1 MLYPIGQQD
10 FADIRQR
17 GFVYVDKTA
26 LVYKLAME
34 GKFYFLSRPRRFGK
48 SLLLSTLK
56 NYFLGNKELFHGLA
70 IEQLETEWL
79 QYPVLHLNF
88 AYGKFYSTEDLYS
101 CLRDNFSRIE
111 REFGRNRDEVAFAE
125 RFSGT
130 IRRAYEQTGKKVVV
144 LIDEYDAPLQAA
156 IDKPELMELYQS
168 ELRSIYLCLK
178 NNDEYIRFAFLTGIT
193 AWGKMGVFSAL
204 NNLKDITFD
213 PSYATL
219 CGITE
224 EELHAVFH
232 DEVPKLAKEYNLTT
246 EETYQNLEDLYDGY
260 RFAEGAPGVYNP
272 FSLLRALDSRRLSNY
287 WIQTGETQVVAALA
301 QKVKFDID
309 TLLLGNV
316 SMSEENM
323 LNNKNPLDNPYTFLF
338 QAGYLTLN
346 GRDPA
351 TKKYRL
357 RIPNGEVRGSLANH
371 LVAPTFGFSQQ
382 EASSFIDNIKTAMY
396 YGRMDELVATLNDY
410 IFRKENYVFKGK
422 ADENYFQH
430 ILYLVFLSADYEV
443 AAEVKGHIGRA
454 DLVVK
459 TEFNI
464 YVIENKLDGSAQEA
478 LRQINEK
485 GYADPYATDPRPL
498 VKLGLNFS
506 ATERI
511 IDDYAVEMQ
520 DIETT

>member
-1 MLYPIGQQD
+1 M
-10 FADIRQR
+10 
-17 GFVYVDKTA
+17 
-26 LVYKLAME
+26 
-34 GKFYFLSRPRRFGK
+34 
-48 SLLLSTLK
+48 
-56 NYFLGNKELFHGLA
+56 
-70 IEQLETEWL
+70 
-79 QYPVLHLNF
+79 
-88 AYGKFYSTEDLYS
+88 
-101 CLRDNFSRIE
+101 
-111 REFGRNRDEVAFAE
+111 
-125 RFSGT
+125 
-130 IRRAYEQTGKKVVV
+130 
-144 LIDEYDAPLQAA
+144 
-156 IDKPELMELYQS
+156 
-168 ELRSIYLCLK
+168 
-178 NNDEYIRFAFLTGIT
+178 
-193 AWGKMGVFSAL
+193 
-204 NNLKDITFD
+204 
-213 PSYATL
+213 
-219 CGITE
+219 
-224 EELHAVFH
+224 
-232 DEVPKLAKEYNLTT
+232 
-246 EETYQNLEDLYDGY
+246 
-260 RFAEGAPGVYNP
+260 
-272 FSLLRALDSRRLSNY
+272 
-287 WIQTGETQVVAALA
+287 
-301 QKVKFDID
+301 KFDID

-464 YVIENKLDGSAQEA
+464 YVIETKLDGSAQEA
-478 LRQINEK
+478 LCQINEK

-511 IDDYAVEMQ
+511 IDGYAVEMQ

>member
-17 GFVYVDKTA
+17 EFVYVDKTA

-56 NYFLGNKELFHGLA
+56 NYFLGNKELFQGLA

-79 QYPVLHLNF
+79 QYPVLSLTL
-88 AYGKFYSTEDLYS
+88 GKGEYATLDDLQGWLDFQIACWEKQYHCEDNKSTLA
-101 CLRDNFSRIE
+101 
-111 REFGRNRDEVAFAE
+111 V
-125 RFSGT
+125 RFSHV
-130 IRRAYEQTGKKVVV
+130 IQCAYEQTGRQVVI
-144 LIDEYDAPLQAA
+144 LIDEYDAPLQATL
-156 IDKPELMELYQS
+156 DKPELMELYQS
-168 ELRSIYLCLK
+168 KLRDLYLCLK

-193 AWGKMGVFSAL
+193 AWGKMGVFSTL
-204 NNLKDITFD
+204 NNLDDI
-213 PSYATL
+213 SLSEEYATL

-224 EELHAVFH
+224 EELHDIFH
-232 DEVPKLAKEYNLTT
+232 EEVTVLAEKNSLTADEAYQRLKE
-246 EETYQNLEDLYDGY
+246 QYDGY
-260 RFAEGAPGVYNP
+260 HFAENATGVYNP
-272 FSLLRALDSRRLSNY
+272 FSLLNALKYKNLNNY
-287 WIQTGETQVVAALA
+287 WVRTGETQVVAALA

-464 YVIENKLDGSAQEA
+464 YVIETKLDGSAQEA
-478 LRQINEK
+478 LCQINEK

-511 IDDYAVEMQ
+511 IDDYAVEQ
-520 DIETT
+520 